1 MNKIICAV
9 VLGGAVGVAAAG
21 CARQTWPDP
30 PALDRTKYQADYETW
45 RQQRQETAQFA
56 LSIRGIWPL
65 QQGDTAFGSDP
76 SLAIVLPGSPARA
89 GVFTRTG
96 DTVTVKPQPA
106 APLRIANGGP
116 VTAPTTVPV
125 YEMELALGSVRLQL
139 QEMGEESPKRLYVM
153 AWDEEHPAAKTG
165 AAVQAYPIDDRWRVT
180 ARFDALDSPKPVTVS
195 DVRGGNAE
203 FLALGRLV
211 FRIDGNEHTLT
222 AFGEP
227 GGDEFFVMFKDETN
241 QITTY
246 GGYRIVAPR
255 AVKNGEWTVLDFNL
269 ALNPPCAY
277 STYTTCPLPPP
288 ENRLDI
294 AIEAGEMRHPTAQG
308 FAG

>member
-1 MNKIICAV
+1 M
-9 VLGGAVGVAAAG
+9 
-21 CARQTWPDP
+21 R
-30 PALDRTKYQADYETW
+30 
-45 RQQRQETAQFA
+45 
-56 LSIRGIWPL
+56 
-65 QQGDTAFGSDP
+65 
-76 SLAIVLPGSPARA
+76 
-89 GVFTRTG
+89 
-96 DTVTVKPQPA
+96 
-106 APLRIANGGP
+106 
-116 VTAPTTVPV
+116 V

-153 AWDEEHPAAKTG
+153 AWDEEHPAAK
-165 AAVQAYPIDDRWRVT
+165 ASAPVQAYPIDDRWRMM
-180 ARFDALDSPKPVTVS
+180 ARFDAFDSPKPVTVP

-211 FRIDGNEHTLT
+211 FRIDGTEHRLT

-246 GGYRIVAPR
+246 GGYRIVAPQ
-255 AVKNGEWTVLDFNL
+255 AVKNGDWTVLDFNL

-294 AIEAGEMRHPTAQG
+294 AIEAGELRHPTAQG